1 MKEKLQ
7 FVRLPILLFV
17 IFFLGRL
24 ALGAAM
30 GVSKPTYDLA
40 KRLFSMV
47 ILEVHVGLL
56 WGAVGRRYRG
66 YGIGGSMTA
75 VVLAVVVSQI
85 LIFART
91 AISYIAGINTLF
103 NFGEALNQPGATL
116 SWSRD
121 GFTDAHIRC
130 KLHHRRHC
138 WRDRLGLRK
147 SRSRRDCQE
156 FLRPVLAERVRSTRR
171 VVATR
176 FAVAQTDVG
185 GGRQARGSRPNFEAT
200 RRAEY
205 IRLASVLAHHLD
217 HHGVL
222 ESHEV

>member
-17 IFFLGRL
+17 IFFVGRL

-40 KRLFSMV
+40 NRLFSMV
-47 ILEVHVGLL
+47 ILEVHVGLF

-85 LIFART
+85 LIFAGT

-116 SWSRD
+116 LFGAAMASRTLTFVANCII
-121 GFTDAHIRC
+121 GAIAGAIG
-130 KLHHRRHC
+130 
-138 WRDRLGLRK
+138 WALGGLVPAAIAK
-147 SRSRRDCQE
+147 SS
-156 FLRPVLAERVRSTRR
+156 
-171 VVATR
+171 
-176 FAVAQTDVG
+176 
-185 GGRQARGSRPNFEAT
+185 
-200 RRAEY
+200 
-205 IRLASVLAHHLD
+205 
-217 HHGVL
+217 
-222 ESHEV
+222 

>member
-40 KRLFSMV
+40 NRLFSMV

-85 LIFART
+85 LIFAGT

-116 SWSRD
+116 SFGAAMASRTVTFVANCII
-121 GFTDAHIRC
+121 GAIAGAIGWAFGSLVPAAIA
-130 KLHHRRHC
+130 
-138 WRDRLGLRK
+138 K
-147 SRSRRDCQE
+147 SS
-156 FLRPVLAERVRSTRR
+156 
-171 VVATR
+171 
-176 FAVAQTDVG
+176 
-185 GGRQARGSRPNFEAT
+185 
-200 RRAEY
+200 
-205 IRLASVLAHHLD
+205 
-217 HHGVL
+217 
-222 ESHEV
+222 

>member
-17 IFFLGRL
+17 TFFVGRL

-40 KRLFSMV
+40 NRLFSMV

-85 LIFART
+85 LIFAGT

-116 SWSRD
+116 SFGAAMASRTLTFVANCII
-121 GFTDAHIRC
+121 GAIAGAIG
-130 KLHHRRHC
+130 
-138 WRDRLGLRK
+138 WALGGLVPAAIAK
-147 SRSRRDCQE
+147 SS
-156 FLRPVLAERVRSTRR
+156 
-171 VVATR
+171 
-176 FAVAQTDVG
+176 
-185 GGRQARGSRPNFEAT
+185 
-200 RRAEY
+200 
-205 IRLASVLAHHLD
+205 
-217 HHGVL
+217 
-222 ESHEV
+222 